1 MVTRRGRAI
10 GAGEYVARMR
20 GAGPVPVVPVTTA
33 EQLAETGVAWAEFDA
48 SRIQPSDL
56 ERARHRFRA
65 ALPELIWNAAA
76 LEGNTFT
83 LPEVRTLLDGVTVG
97 GHRTEDENQILAL
110 SDAYNELDG
119 LVGAGEFRLD
129 KAISDRLNRLV
140 ARHEAIEAGH
150 FRGEGAATGGG
161 AVHLARGG
169 SIPGTPHGPG
179 GELLRQ
185 RFVSTLGYLATIA
198 DPRERALVYFAAT
211 TRTQYYFDGNKRTAR
226 LMMSGELMSHGY
238 DVVNIPYARRLE
250 FNRALDQMF
259 TGDDATNLLR
269 FLADCPSG

>member
-1 MVTRRGRAI
+1 MVTRRRRTI
-10 GAGEYVARMR
+10 GASEYVERIR
-20 GAGPVPVVPVTTA
+20 GADPVPVVPVTTA
-33 EQLAETGVAWAEFDA
+33 EQLAETGVTWAEFDA
-48 SRIQPSDL
+48 SRIRPSDL

-97 GHRTEDENQILAL
+97 GHRTEDETQILAL

-129 KAISDRLNRLV
+129 KTISDRLHRMV
-140 ARHEAIEAGH
+140 ARHEEIEAG
-150 FRGEGAATGGG
+150 
-161 AVHLARGG
+161 
-169 SIPGTPHGPG
+169 
-179 GELLRQ
+179 Q
-185 RFVSTLGYLATIA
+185 RFTSTLDYLATIA
-198 DPRERALVYFAAT
+198 DPRDRALIYFAAA
-211 TRTQYYFDGNKRTAR
+211 TRTQYYVDGNKRTAR
-226 LMMSGELMSHGY
+226 LMISGELMSHGY
-238 DVVNIPYARRLE
+238 DVVSVPYARRLE

-259 TGDDATNLLR
+259 TSDDATNLLR